1 MVDNNKLMGLL
12 MIAGEGLLLRQEH
25 IKETRK
31 WRKSVR
37 HSLRKRDSKC
47 SLFIW
52 TILQPFQ
59 YFYFIQI
66 KIKIMF
72 PLFLYCTSGHCLSKS
87 SFQLMLVSV
96 FTSWNSES
104 KRTCSAQVGLHCVLL
119 KKLISVYWIK
129 WNRFDFFHYTE
140 IIFLS
145 KNFIFW

>member
-25 IKETRK
+25 IKERRK

-96 FTSWNSES
+96 YIMEFRKPKNIFCTSEASLCFTQKS
-104 KRTCSAQVGLHCVLL
+104 
-119 KKLISVYWIK
+119 
-129 WNRFDFFHYTE
+129 
-140 IIFLS
+140 
-145 KNFIFW
+145 IFWIMDKIKQFWFYSLYRNYFFE